1 MLQEAHPELLARF
14 ERPPSLS
21 AFAFNHA
28 PSARSVSATG
38 RVAGSHRAKDPFAG
52 GFSRMQFRRLRFFS
66 LAIVVA
72 LPLVFL
78 AERVSRSQDWLETGI
93 NRGAPVIRLAVTDF
107 PALSTD
113 QRLVPLAQE
122 FNQVL
127 HNDLDNAGIFQMVS
141 KSYFPVKTPV
151 EPGDVDFKS
160 WTDAPASTQMLV

>member
-1 MLQEAHPELLARF
+1 M
-14 ERPPSLS
+14 
-21 AFAFNHA
+21 
-28 PSARSVSATG
+28 
-38 RVAGSHRAKDPFAG
+38 K
-52 GFSRMQFRRLRFFS
+52 FRRLRFFS

-127 HNDLDNAGIFQMVS
+127 HEFWRDVAGG
-141 KSYFPVKTPV
+141 T
-151 EPGDVDFKS
+151 
-160 WTDAPASTQMLV
+160 A

>member
-1 MLQEAHPELLARF
+1 M
-14 ERPPSLS
+14 
-21 AFAFNHA
+21 
-28 PSARSVSATG
+28 
-38 RVAGSHRAKDPFAG
+38 K
-52 GFSRMQFRRLRFFS
+52 FRRLRFFS

-151 EPGDVDFKS
+151 EPGDVPITYADVGKASRLLAYSPKVPIREGLRRFAA
-160 WTDAPASTQMLV
+160 WYRERHALPAAGAAVPATGERATP